1 MVASDLQGRH
11 QPLKG
16 NGTIMKTITVGTRKS
31 KLAMW
36 QTETVCRMLRDNGL
50 KTEIVS
56 METRGD
62 KILDRSIA
70 KIGSKGVF
78 TEELEEQLAS
88 GVVDIAVHSAKD
100 MQSTL
105 PGGFELIAFSAREQ
119 SHDVLVGRKTVDLED
134 SARSL
139 TVGTSSVRR
148 AALLNHFYPHVK
160 TVPMRG
166 NLQTRLAK
174 LEGGVCDVLILAY
187 AGVTR
192 MGYDELIVHSFEKSR
207 FIPPVGQ
214 GCIAVE
220 ASSDLSAEKKELI
233 RKYVNN
239 RESELC
245 LRAERA
251 FLKTMEGGCSIPAF
265 GHAIMDGTQISLT
278 AGLANLDGSR
288 LLKKSVAGPLDDPEV
303 LGTQAG
309 DYILANDGRE
319 MLAAIRAELEK

>member
-1 MVASDLQGRH
+1 M
-11 QPLKG
+11 
-16 NGTIMKTITVGTRKS
+16 TTITVGTRKS
-31 KLAMW
+31 RLAMW
-36 QTETVCRMLRDNGL
+36 QTETVCRMLQENGCE
-50 KTEIVS
+50 TRIVA

-78 TEELEEQLAS
+78 TEELEEQLAA

-105 PGGFELIAFSAREQ
+105 PEGFELIAFTEREQ
-119 SHDVLVGRKTVDLED
+119 SHDVLVG
-134 SARSL
+134 ARPVNLDDTSRPL
-139 TVGTSSVRR
+139 TIGTSSVRR
-148 AALLNHFYPHVK
+148 VALLAHFHPHVR

-166 NLQTRLAK
+166 NLQTRLKK
-174 LEGGVCDVLILAY
+174 LEDGACDALILAY
-187 AGVTR
+187 AGVYR
-192 MGYDELIVHSFEKSR
+192 MGYDDLIVHSFAAER

-220 ASSDLSAEKKELI
+220 ASSGLAAEKKELV
-233 RKYVNN
+233 RTHVNK

-265 GHAIMDGTQISLT
+265 GHAVIDRGQIRLT
-278 AGLANLDGSR
+278 AGLASLSGSR
-288 LLKKSVAGPLDDPEV
+288 LLKTSVSGPLEDPEA
-303 LGTQAG
+303 LGTRAG
-309 DYILANDGRE
+309 ASILADGGRE
-319 MLAAIRAELEK
+319 LLAAIRSQLET